1 MSFLLEALS
10 QNSNP
15 EAVKTAFADYRVY
28 LESVREK
35 LPAFA
40 YEFAAAP
47 WHYDYRDHR
56 CPHDAW
62 VESLLVQE
70 PSSGTR
76 HEIRETEAAIK
87 LLGAYHDGYLEL
99 IYPGVR
105 SYSLFGEFS
114 RKPNIG
120 HGDWLTDEI
129 RLSDNNFVLHEILF
143 STGSRW
149 LIESRDIEVRW
160 TPHS

>member
-1 MSFLLEALS
+1 MNFLLGAM
-10 QNSNP
+10 
-15 EAVKTAFADYRVY
+15 TAELVDYRAY

-35 LPAFA
+35 LPTST
-40 YEFAAAP
+40 YEFAAAF
-47 WHYDYRDHR
+47 WHYDHHDHR

-62 VESLLVQE
+62 IESVLIQE

-76 HEIRETEAAIK
+76 HQVRETAITVK

-105 SYSLFGEFS
+105 SYSLSGEPS
-114 RKPNIG
+114 RKPKIG
-120 HGDWLTDEI
+120 HGDWLIDEV
-129 RLSDNNFVLHEILF
+129 RLSDNSLVLHEILF

-149 LIESRDIEVRW
+149 LIECRDIEVRW
-160 TPHS
+160 TPHT